1 MMNRLFLIVGLGGL
15 VGIMVGGRGEAA
27 APSSNPVI
35 QALTRDPAGPVGP
48 GETVRITA
56 SVSPDGKGSW
66 KYEWTADEGEIT
78 AGQGTAT
85 VTWTAPLLKPG
96 EKESSAIIRVTVRGP
111 SGGKAEK
118 GVAIGI
124 VPRTGSVERIR
135 HIVDVFKCCILS
147 WDFLPVVLPAF
158 LIAGAIPVF
167 IPMATVVRYLGHR
180 AKRAVAYGVAS
191 FSGIALSMCSCNV
204 VPLAASILRRGA
216 GLGPAYAFLYA
227 GPAINFVTLVWTF
240 QVVGVKMGIWR
251 VLAVPL
257 IAILTGLIMQA
268 LFRREDRQRRA
279 EFEGRAQAAI
289 VHAEGVGGPA
299 LRYVLLLFGCLM
311 GILLLGGRGTSP
323 WIKVPAV
330 ALFGGIIAWGT
341 NRWFSPADVG
351 DWMRE
356 TWKFLKLVLPVL
368 VPAILVIGLVQN
380 NPRTWQWL
388 HAHLYSLMGEN
399 KPLNA
404 LYAAIFGSL
413 MYFPVLTEIPLVKAL
428 LKEEMIAVGPAL
440 AILLNGP
447 GTSLPGAILLARI
460 FGWKKTLAYEGLEI
474 LLGAAAAAS
483 FGHFYG
489 QYVCPCQQKAA
500 LIEVLDPQGQILQ
513 KIPLRENQV
522 LSIGSGPN
530 HNLRIEGV
538 AESQAR
544 IYAEEGEFFFED
556 LDART
561 PSSVQGLELEEPYRL
576 VENDAVQVGDR
587 RLVYKRVDVGSVYD
601 PFSIYAAA
609 VLLGCIAWG
618 WIGSLRRRRREEW

>member
-1 MMNRLFLIVGLGGL
+1 MTRPFLIVALSSLLGMGGIGLCK
-15 VGIMVGGRGEAA
+15 
-27 APSSNPVI
+27 PSQEVAI
-35 QALTRDPAGPVGP
+35 RALTLEPAGPVGP
-48 GETVRITA
+48 GETVRITVSA
-56 SVSPDGKGSW
+56 SSADGSPLEYAW
-66 KYEWTADEGEIT
+66 RADEGEIVG
-78 AGQGTAT
+78 GQGTAT
-85 VTWTAPLLKPG
+85 ATWRAPLLQPG
-96 EKESSAIIRVTVRGP
+96 EQESSAIIRVTVRHP
-111 SGGKAEK
+111 TGGKAEK

-124 VPRTGSVERIR
+124 VPPTRSFERIS
-135 HIVDVFKCCILS
+135 HLVDVFKCCILS

-167 IPMATVVRYLGHR
+167 IPMATVIRYLGHR

-216 GLGPAYAFLYA
+216 GLGPAYTFLYA

-240 QVVGVKMGIWR
+240 QVVGVKMGLWR

-257 IAILTGLIMQA
+257 IAILTGLIMQL
-268 LFRREDRQRRA
+268 LFHREDRQRRR
-279 EFEGRAQAAI
+279 EFEARAQRQEEI
-289 VHAEGVGGPA
+289 VHAEGQGAPPM
-299 LRYVLLLFGCLM
+299 RYVLFLFGGLM
-311 GILLLGGRGTSP
+311 GILLLGGRGTPP

-330 ALFGGIIAWGT
+330 AFFGGVIAWGT
-341 NRWFSPADVG
+341 NRWFSTADVG

-388 HAHLYSLMGEN
+388 HAHLYALMGDN
-399 KPLNA
+399 KPINA
-404 LYAAIFGSL
+404 LYGALFGSL

-447 GTSLPGAILLARI
+447 GVSLPGAILLARI
-460 FGWKKTLAYEGLEI
+460 FGWKKTLVYEGLEV

-489 QYVCPCQQKAA
+489 QYVCPCQQEAA
-500 LIEVLDPQGQILQ
+500 LIEVLGPQDRVLQ
-513 KIPLRENQV
+513 RVPLRENQV
-522 LSIGSGPN
+522 LSIGSGRRQD
-530 HNLRIEGV
+530 LRIAGV
-538 AESQAR
+538 AEAQAR

-561 PSSVQGLELEEPYRL
+561 PSSVEGLELEEPHRL
-576 VENDAVQVGDR
+576 VENDVIQVGDH
-587 RLVYKRVDVGSVYD
+587 RLVYKRVDPGSVYD

-618 WIGSLRRRRREEW
+618 WIGSARRRRQEEW